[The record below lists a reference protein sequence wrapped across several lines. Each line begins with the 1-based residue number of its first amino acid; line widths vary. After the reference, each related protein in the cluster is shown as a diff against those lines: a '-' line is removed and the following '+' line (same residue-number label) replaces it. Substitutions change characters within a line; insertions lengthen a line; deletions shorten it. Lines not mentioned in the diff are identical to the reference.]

1 MPLHLNEFQQPQ
13 LTGYVQN
20 VPPAREY
27 LLASFMPEQPVYDIN
42 FAYNVIN
49 GKYAPAASIT
59 GWDASAPLR
68 DTKEQERAFGQVSKV
83 QHGFRLD
90 ETQLLQYNRP
100 RAEGEAN
107 AVVEGIYTSTDELAQ
122 GVDDIK
128 EYMRAQAIYNG
139 VLKYEDKENDIYLD
153 IDFGIPEENK
163 LTASISW
170 SETNSNPLTDLQAAV
185 KQFQDKN
192 QKQKPIVMHMTST
205 TEAHLLQNEQIRT
218 QIYGKDNGQRL
229 LTKADIQNVLSA
241 LGLPPYQINDDVIV
255 IDDEEVQL
263 LDDNKVV
270 LLGANL
276 GNTMIGPTVEN
287 NYNPG
292 KFSVPTI
299 KTNPPEQSVIVGEAP
314 FPALKRKKAIVI
326 VDVGDATP

>member
-27 LLASFMPEQPVYDIN
+27 LLESFMPEQPVYDIN

-83 QHGFRLD
+83 QHGFRLN

-100 RAEGEAN
+100 RAAEEAN
-107 AVVEGIYTSTDELAQ
+107 SVVEGIYASTDEMSQ

-128 EYMRAQAIYNG
+128 EFMRAQAIYNG
-139 VLKYEDKENDIYLD
+139 VLKYEDEENDIYLN
-153 IDFGIPEENK
+153 IDFGLPSENK
-163 LTASISW
+163 LTSSTSW
-170 SETNSNPLTDLQAAV
+170 GDANANPLTDIQAAV
-185 KQFQDKN
+185 KQFQKSN
-192 QKQKPIVMHMTST
+192 QKQKPSVMHITSA
-205 TEAHLLQNEQIRT
+205 TESLLLQNEKIRA
-218 QIYGKDNGQRL
+218 QIYGKDSGQRL
-229 LTKADIQNVLSA
+229 LTKSDIQNVFSA

-255 IDDEEVQL
+255 IHDEEVQL

-270 LLGANL
+270 FLGANL

-287 NYNPG
+287 NYSPG

-326 VDVGDATP
+326 MSV

>member
-27 LLASFMPEQPVYDIN
+27 LLASFMPEEPVYDIN

-59 GWDASAPLR
+59 GWNASAPLR
-68 DTKEQERAFGQVSKV
+68 DTAEQERAFGQVAKV

-100 RAEGEAN
+100 RAEQEAN
-107 AVVEGIYTSTDELAQ
+107 AVIEGIYTSTDELSQ

-128 EYMRAQAIYNG
+128 EYLRAQVIYNG
-139 VLKYEDKENDIYLD
+139 RLVYNDDENDIHLD
-153 IDFGIPEENK
+153 IDFGMPAENK
-163 LTASISW
+163 LTATTSW
-170 SETNSNPLTDLQAAV
+170 GDVGATPLSDIQVAV
-185 KQFQDKN
+185 EQFKKMN
-192 QKQKPIVMHMTST
+192 QRQKPVVMHITSA
-205 TEAHLLQNEQIRT
+205 TEALLLNNEQIRT

-229 LTKADIQNVLSA
+229 LTKTDVQNAFNA

-255 IDDEEVQL
+255 VGDEEVQL
-263 LDDNKVV
+263 LDDNKIV
-270 LLGANL
+270 LLGADL
-276 GNTMIGPTVEN
+276 GKTMIGPTVEN
-287 NYNPG
+287 NYAPG
-292 KFSVPTI
+292 KFAKPSI
-299 KTNPPEQSVIVGEAP
+299 KNDPPEQSVIVGETA
-314 FPALKRKKAIVI
+314 FPALKRKKAIVTMS
-326 VDVGDATP
+326 V

>member
-20 VPPAREY
+20 TPPAREY
-27 LLASFMPEQPVYDIN
+27 LLKNFMPEEPVYDIN

-49 GKYAPAASIT
+49 GKYAQAASIT

-90 ETQLLQYNRP
+90 EKQLLQYNRP

-107 AVVEGIYTSTDELAQ
+107 AVVEGIYTSTDELTQ
-122 GVDDIK
+122 GVDDIE
-128 EYMRAQAIYNG
+128 EYMRAQAIYDG
-139 VLKYEDKENDIYLD
+139 VLKYEDEENDVYLN
-153 IDFGIPEENK
+153 IDFGTPEENK
-163 LTASISW
+163 LTASTSW
-170 SETNSNPLTDLQAAV
+170 DESGANPLTDIQAAV
-185 KQFQDKN
+185 KQYQKNN
-192 QKQKPIVMHMTST
+192 QKQKPAVMHMTST
-205 TEAHLLQNEQIRT
+205 TEALLLQNEQIRT
-218 QIYGKDNGQRL
+218 QVYGKDSGQRL
-229 LTKADIQNVLSA
+229 LTKADIQNVFSA

-255 IDDEEVQL
+255 IDDEEIQL
-263 LDDNKVV
+263 LEDNKVV
-270 LLGANL
+270 LLAANL

-292 KFSVPTI
+292 KFTVPTI

-314 FPALKRKKAIVI
+314 FPALKRKKSIVI
-326 VDVGDATP
+326 MSV

>member
-83 QHGFRLD
+83 QHGFRLN

-107 AVVEGIYTSTDELAQ
+107 AVVEGIYTSTDELTQ

-139 VLKYEDKENDIYLD
+139 VLKYEDEENDVYLN
-153 IDFGIPEENK
+153 IDFEIPAENQ
-163 LTASISW
+163 LTSSISW
-170 SETNSNPLTDLQAAV
+170 DDENSNPLTDLQAAV
-185 KQFQDKN
+185 KQYQDSN
-192 QKQKPIVMHMTST
+192 QKQKPSVMHMTSA
-205 TEAHLLQNEQIRT
+205 TEALLLNNEQIRT
-218 QIYGKDNGQRL
+218 QIYGNDSGRRL
-229 LTKADIQNVLSA
+229 LTTADIQNVLNA
-241 LGLPPYQINDDVIV
+241 LGLPSYQINDDVIV
-255 IDDEEVQL
+255 VNDEEIQL

-276 GNTMIGPTVEN
+276 GSTMIGPTVEN
-287 NYNPG
+287 DYNPG
-292 KFSVPTI
+292 KFTVPTI

-314 FPALKRKKAIVI
+314 FPALKRAKAIVTMS
-326 VDVGDATP
+326 V

>member
-20 VPPAREY
+20 VPPTREY

-59 GWDASAPLR
+59 GWNASAPLR
-68 DTKEQERAFGQVSKV
+68 DTKDQERAFGQVSKV

-100 RAEGEAN
+100 RATEEAN
-107 AVVEGIYTSTDELAQ
+107 AVIEGIYASTDELVQ
-122 GVDDIK
+122 GVEDIK
-128 EYMRAQAIYNG
+128 EYMRAQVIYNG
-139 VLKYEDKENDIYLD
+139 VLIYEDKENDIHLN
-153 IDFGIPEENK
+153 IDFGIPTENN
-163 LTASISW
+163 LIASTSW
-170 SETNSNPLTDLQAAV
+170 SAAGATPLTDIQAAV
-185 KQFQDKN
+185 KQYQKNN
-192 QKQKPIVMHMTST
+192 QKQKPAVMHMTSA
-205 TEAHLLQNEQIRT
+205 TEALLLQNEQIRT

-229 LTKADIQNVLSA
+229 LTKADIQNVFSA

-255 IDDEEVQL
+255 IGEEEVQL
-263 LDDNKVV
+263 LDDNKIV
-270 LLGANL
+270 LLGNNL

-287 NYNPG
+287 NYSPG
-292 KFSVPTI
+292 KFSVPKI
-299 KTNPPEQSVIVGEAP
+299 KNDPPEQSIIVGEAP
-314 FPALKRKKAIVI
+314 FPALKRKNAIVTMS
-326 VDVGDATP
+326 V